1 MLLKAANLRPLGP
14 AARGRWFRA
23 FLPPWSR
30 DPPPSAGGTRG
41 EKRGRGAPGM
51 KSGMKGGMRAHPLA
65 AALVALLVALAVG
78 AAGNLAL
85 AVWRFDVA
93 LYG

>member
-14 AARGRWFRA
+14 AARPRWFRG

-30 DPPPSAGGTRG
+30 APLPSAGGTRG
-41 EKRGRGAPGM
+41 EKRGRGGAGM
-51 KSGMKGGMRAHPLA
+51 KAGVRVHPLA

-93 LYG
+93 LYL